1 MRRRI
6 GDGNEAQVSA
16 ELNTVD
22 QSRRCFNQSKSI
34 LKCQVLLF
42 SQPPSAHGLKGFD
55 GIRHELSFRLLEG
68 RQKRSV
74 CRDGTSP
81 LAILGERH

>member
-1 MRRRI
+1 MRGRI
-6 GDGNEAQVSA
+6 GDGNKAQALA
-16 ELNTVD
+16 ELNTID
-22 QSRRCFNQSKSI
+22 QSRRCFNQSESI

-74 CRDGTSP
+74 CRNGASP

>member
-6 GDGNEAQVSA
+6 GDGNEALVSA

-34 LKCQVLLF
+34 LKFQVLLF
-42 SQPPSAHGLKGFD
+42 SQPPSAHSLKGFD

-68 RQKRSV
+68 RQKRYV
-74 CRDGTSP
+74 CRDGTSA